1 MVKYIKNVMSG
12 ERKLIAVALLRCIA
26 TCLITN
32 THLDEVYPTSALA
45 VGGLFGDVLFFM
57 ISGYCLINSSENKF
71 HKWYFGRFLR
81 IYPTIF
87 VMILIN
93 LANGFFVKAPHLSW
107 FDIFVY
113 PTLYNFAGAIM
124 LLYIPLFFVK
134 RFANSKK
141 ALTILISAVGVAW
154 LLYFIFL
161 LDKSEFV
168 MNNTEN
174 PICLILYFEAMLVG
188 ALMKK
193 TVSVDNTAKT
203 KGLWMLMAASVAL
216 FGVYGVAIIIVK
228 GIPTLFNVQL
238 IVNIILLA
246 AVAMLFYTILKSE
259 TLLVKLPEWIK
270 KAILLVG
277 ALTLELYVVQL
288 VIINALKNIVF
299 PLNFILIVMAVFSA
313 AFVLHIVIKGVPMLV
328 KELFSKKDNA

>member
-1 MVKYIKNVMSG
+1 MIKYFRGIMSG
-12 ERKLIAVALLRCIA
+12 ERKLISVALLRCIA

-32 THLDEVYPTSALA
+32 THLDSVYPTSALA
-45 VGGLFGDVLFFM
+45 VGGLFGDALFFM

-87 VMILIN
+87 IMIMIN

-134 RFANSKK
+134 KYLATVKS
-141 ALTILISAVGVAW
+141 LTVLVASVGVLW
-154 LLYFIFL
+154 LLYFIFI

-174 PICLILYFEAMLVG
+174 PICLILYFESMLIG

-193 TVSVDNTAKT
+193 TVSASAENKT
-203 KGLWMLMAASVAL
+203 EKWWLLAFASVIM
-216 FGVYGVAIIIVK
+216 FGVYGVSIIVVK
-228 GIPTLFNVQL
+228 AVPVLLNVQL
-238 IVNIILLA
+238 AVNIILLA
-246 AVAMLFYTILKSE
+246 AVSLLFYTVLKSE
-259 TLLVKLPEWIK
+259 HLLIKLPSWLK
-270 KAILLVG
+270 KAVLLVG

-288 VIINALKNIVF
+288 VIINALKDIVF
-299 PLNFILIVMAVFSA
+299 PVNFILIVIAVFSA
-313 AFVLHIVIKGVPMLV
+313 ALILHMFIKGVPMLFR
-328 KELFSKKDNA
+328 KRKH